1 MLKKE
6 IIASE
11 IADPALVPF
20 DENYQAR
27 AMIENLN
34 TEKNLGVLKEAAEV
48 FPKCEDVVEELL
60 KSLPLVREIF
70 PDKQR
75 LTTLDLVC
83 RTANLVINVEI
94 QCISQP
100 YWDLRML
107 VHGSGLVYKQI
118 RKGFDWN

>member
-1 MLKKE
+1 VLKKE

-83 RTANLVINVEI
+83 RTANIVINVEI
-94 QCISQP
+94 QCIS
-100 YWDLRML
+100 
-107 VHGSGLVYKQI
+107 
-118 RKGFDWN
+118 